1 MIKKVFFVLLSCM
14 LLSPHLSTLAQT
26 QVVRGLVVDVDG
38 TPLPGVNVYAKGKES
53 KGVITNIDGKY
64 AVSGLAANDSIFF
77 TYIGYKTQTFRV
89 GNKSTLDV
97 IMEESAT
104 ELEETV
110 IVAFQK
116 QKKESVI
123 GAIQTVTPKDLKVP
137 QSNLTTA
144 LAGRVAGLISYQ
156 RSGEPGRDNAEFFVR
171 GVTTNGYASSPLI
184 LIDGLE
190 VSSEDLARLEPENI
204 ASFSIMKDATATAL
218 YGARGANGVIL
229 VTTKSGQKGKIRITA
244 RVETSISTPTKIQ
257 EYLDGVSYME
267 LYNIAERAR
276 NPEATPTYSKE
287 KIENTRLGN
296 NPMYYPNVDWYGELF
311 KDQATVTASGGGEVA
326 QYYLSVA
333 YTNENGLM
341 KVDKLN
347 NFNNNISINRYNI
360 RANIDVNL
368 TKTTKGS
375 VKVYSL
381 PLIVR
386 TPPSLSLLPLAS
398 T

>member
-311 KDQATVTASGGGEVA
+311 KDQAINTKATVTASGGGEVA
-326 QYYLSVA
+326 QYFL
-333 YTNENGLM
+333 
-341 KVDKLN
+341 
-347 NFNNNISINRYNI
+347 
-360 RANIDVNL
+360 
-368 TKTTKGS
+368 
-375 VKVYSL
+375 
-381 PLIVR
+381 
-386 TPPSLSLLPLAS
+386 
-398 T
+398 

>member
-156 RSGEPGRDNAEFFVR
+156 RSGDPGRDNAEFV
-171 GVTTNGYASSPLI
+171 VLP
-184 LIDGLE
+184 
-190 VSSEDLARLEPENI
+190 
-204 ASFSIMKDATATAL
+204 
-218 YGARGANGVIL
+218 
-229 VTTKSGQKGKIRITA
+229 
-244 RVETSISTPTKIQ
+244 
-257 EYLDGVSYME
+257 
-267 LYNIAERAR
+267 
-276 NPEATPTYSKE
+276 
-287 KIENTRLGN
+287 
-296 NPMYYPNVDWYGELF
+296 PMVMQVLH
-311 KDQATVTASGGGEVA
+311 
-326 QYYLSVA
+326 LS
-333 YTNENGLM
+333 
-341 KVDKLN
+341 
-347 NFNNNISINRYNI
+347 
-360 RANIDVNL
+360 
-368 TKTTKGS
+368 
-375 VKVYSL
+375 
-381 PLIVR
+381 
-386 TPPSLSLLPLAS
+386 
-398 T
+398 